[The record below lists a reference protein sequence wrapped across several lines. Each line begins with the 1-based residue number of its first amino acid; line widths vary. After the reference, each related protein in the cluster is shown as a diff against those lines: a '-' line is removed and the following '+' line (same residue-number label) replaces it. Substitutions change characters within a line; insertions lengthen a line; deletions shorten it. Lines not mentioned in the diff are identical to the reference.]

1 MNWRHWRRIP
11 WIDTRAKF
19 VAEVPAGGNLLDL
32 GSSDGQTLRHFFEL
46 RPDLSLAA
54 SDFAGTPG
62 TYPPGTDFKRADFDA
77 DRLPWGDR
85 EFDAITCMH
94 VVEHLQEPRR
104 LVSEAARLL
113 KPGGRI
119 YVETPHPKSLTTM
132 SATGGGAGTV
142 TMNFFDDP
150 THVRVVTTDAL
161 SRDLKVVGLVPEVSG
176 VSRNLFFAAAYPLYA
191 AVRSTGRKR
200 FVAQLHWMGWS
211 AYIIA
216 RRPST
221 RPGSG

>member
-1 MNWRHWRRIP
+1 LNWRYWRRIP

-19 VAEVPAGGNLLDL
+19 VAQIPSRGHLLDL
-32 GSSDGQTLRHFFEL
+32 GSSDGQTLRHFAEL

-54 SDFAGTPG
+54 SDVAGTPEN
-62 TYPPGTDFKRADFDA
+62 YPRGTDFKRANFDA
-77 DRLPWGDR
+77 DSLPWQNG
-85 EFDAITCMH
+85 EFDGITSMH
-94 VVEHLQEPRR
+94 VVEHLQDPGH
-104 LVSEAARLL
+104 LLSEAARLL

-119 YVETPHPKSLTTM
+119 YVETPHPKSLTTK
-132 SATGGGAGTV
+132 SAHGSGEGTV

-150 THVRVVTTDAL
+150 THVRPVPIEVL
-161 SRDLKVVGLVPEVSG
+161 SQQMKEFGLVPEASG

-191 AVRSTGRKR
+191 AVRSTTRKR

-216 RRPST
+216 RRPA
-221 RPGSG
+221 